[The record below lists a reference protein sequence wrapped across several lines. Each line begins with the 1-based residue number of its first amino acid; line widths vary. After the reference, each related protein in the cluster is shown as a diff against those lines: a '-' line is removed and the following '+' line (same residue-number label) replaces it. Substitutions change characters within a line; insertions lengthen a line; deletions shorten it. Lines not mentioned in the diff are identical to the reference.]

1 MGCCCCCCW
10 VWKYYTV
17 HGDGCCCY
25 CFGIG
30 CCDSLFIICVM
41 DFDLFLCVFVC
52 VMFFEFCTYEW
63 GFSKFVLII
72 YTNFKYDFRF
82 EGGLCFSRCAKFSC
96 TPKHK
101 TYTHHTYTSHISQ
114 TTNKCSIFIFHRSE
128 L

>member
-10 VWKYYTV
+10 VWKDDTV

-30 CCDSLFIICVM
+30 CCDSASIVYVM

-52 VMFFEFCTYEW
+52 VMFFEFCMW